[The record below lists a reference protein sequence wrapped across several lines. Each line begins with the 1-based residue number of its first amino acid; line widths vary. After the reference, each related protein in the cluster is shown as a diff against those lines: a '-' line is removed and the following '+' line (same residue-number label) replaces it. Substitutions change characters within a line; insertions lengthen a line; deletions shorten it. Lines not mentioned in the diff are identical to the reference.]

1 MYVADDRE
9 ILDVVYETNP
19 LDETCDQRVRV
30 ETQPLLVAYDA
41 RTMDNVIAMFQSNEV
56 SHLSQLQAAAR
67 ETLNDLK
74 KTSTMGL
81 EYAIK
86 NHTIMDVDIRIK
98 GPYLILSHGGY
109 MEDNRGSFPTFLFFV
124 PCSRCRLWSDWN

>member
-1 MYVADDRE
+1 MADDRE
-9 ILDVVYETNP
+9 ILDVVFETNP

-30 ETQPLLVAYDA
+30 EAQPLLVVYDA
-41 RTMDNVIAMFQSNEV
+41 RTLDNVMAMLQSNEA

-74 KTSTMGL
+74 KTSAMGL

-86 NHTIMDVDIRIK
+86 NHTVMDVDIRIK

-109 MEDNRGSFPTFLFFV
+109 LEHNRG
-124 PCSRCRLWSDWN
+124 